1 MLESRRNVAK
11 KFVRGYRQGSADYV
25 GMLQFGRA
33 GMRVL
38 TLSTREI
45 ATVTRAT
52 PIRQSRSA
60 AAT

>member
-1 MLESRRNVAK
+1 LPREPAQ
-11 KFVRGYRQGSADYV
+11 RGGEIRARQGSADYV

>member
-1 MLESRRNVAK
+1 
-11 KFVRGYRQGSADYV
+11 
-25 GMLQFGRA
+25 MLQFGRA